1 MSEKDNTLLV
11 QTLYDAFSRG
21 DMTAMLDLM
30 DEGIDWTLLGPAGIP
45 YAGNYK
51 GKEGVT
57 QFFQDLSAGAE
68 IHEFLPEEFITER
81 NMVVV
86 LGREN
91 GIAKATG
98 KKFETRWC
106 HVFTLRDGKVE
117 RFREY
122 TDTAAVSEAFAG

>member
-1 MSEKDNTLLV
+1 MTEAENTLLI
-11 QTLYDAFSRG
+11 QSMYEAFGKG
-21 DMTAMLDLM
+21 DIETMLGMMTD
-30 DEGIDWTLLGPAGIP
+30 GIDWTLLGPAAIP
-45 YAGNYK
+45 YAGNYT
-51 GKEGVT
+51 GKEGV
-57 QFFQDLSAGAE
+57 QRFFQDLHEGVE

-86 LGREN
+86 LGHET

-98 KKFETRWC
+98 KKFTTAWC

-122 TDTAAVSEAFAG
+122 NESAAVAEAFG